1 MNTQMV
7 TVTDIQ
13 RNFKHILDNLVPK
26 NPTVVLRDSV
36 AEAVIIS
43 FTEYKRLAN
52 LEKELLKNEMFA
64 TLDDLAKKNKDISF
78 EELDKDIEYAKKHA
92 PRNY

>member
-43 FTEYKRLAN
+43 FSEYKRLAN

-64 TLDDLAKKNKDISF
+64 MMDEMHDKNKHFTD
-78 EELDKDIEYAKKHA
+78 EEIDRDIEYAKKHA
-92 PRNY
+92 PRSN